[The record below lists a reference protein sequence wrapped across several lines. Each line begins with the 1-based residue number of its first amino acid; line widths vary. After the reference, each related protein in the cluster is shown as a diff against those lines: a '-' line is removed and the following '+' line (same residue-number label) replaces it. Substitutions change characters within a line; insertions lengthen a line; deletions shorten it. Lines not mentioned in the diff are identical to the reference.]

1 MGKSDKELAVELVIA
16 QIQATSV
23 IKHAGHVLKSETVT
37 NLITTYYN
45 ALHSLDDN

>member
-37 NLITTYYN
+37 SLIKTYYN
-45 ALHSLDDN
+45 TLNSLGDE